1 MNQPT
6 PIPERFGLCFP
17 GKKAAAEAAFAPAH
31 CRLVPC
37 PAESADAE
45 HTRNLYIEG
54 DSLDAL
60 KLLQDEYAGRV
71 KLIYIDPPY
80 NTGGDFVYR
89 DNFRTGITGYPDEAS
104 RIHADWCNMMY
115 ARLLL
120 AKPLLSPDGA
130 IFISIGEQELHTLT
144 CLCDEIFG
152 AGNRITVFS
161 RVTKKS
167 SNNGDHFSP
176 CVDYILMYACDIAK
190 LPPYQVDLPEEIVSR
205 YKKTDAHLPERGPY
219 QEVSLYMSALKH
231 GGSHYPIKC
240 PDGTLACPPN
250 GMPWRWNA
258 ETYRQGLAEGRI
270 VFKASRRS
278 PLIQPDTGERSGW
291 NIYTKMYLHERTA
304 GGLRPK
310 NFSEAFQ
317 NTLATYELRRLGI
330 PFDFAKP
337 VSLIAYLLRLQTSDE
352 DIVLDFFS
360 GSATTAHAVM
370 QCNAEDG
377 GARRFILVQIP
388 EPTVPSSKAAKAGF
402 ATVSEIGKERIR
414 RAGAALRS
422 QYPDAALDTGFR
434 VMHIGGEAD
443 GAV

>member
-1 MNQPT
+1 MSQPN
-6 PIPERFGLCFP
+6 PEPERFGLCFP
-17 GKKAAAEAAFAPAH
+17 GKQAAADAAAAPTTL
-31 CRLVPC
+31 RLEHC
-37 PAESADAE
+37 PALSVDPDR
-45 HTRNLYIEG
+45 TRNLCIEG
-54 DSLDAL
+54 DNLDAL
-60 KLLQDEYAGRV
+60 KLLRSEYAGRI

-89 DNFRTGITGYPDEAS
+89 DNFRTGVTAYPDEAS
-104 RIHADWCNMMY
+104 RIHAEWCSMIY

-120 AKPLLSPDGA
+120 AKPLLSEDGA

-152 AGNRITVFS
+152 AENRITVFS

-176 CVDYILMYACDIAK
+176 CVDYILMYAREIGK
-190 LPPYQVDLPEEIVSR
+190 LPPYQVALPEEIVSR
-205 YKKTDAHLPERGPY
+205 YKKTDEHLPERGPY

-231 GGSHYPIKC
+231 GGSHYPIEC
-240 PDGTLACPPN
+240 PDGTHACPPN
-250 GMPWRWNA
+250 GMPWRWNE
-258 ETYRQGLAEGRI
+258 ETYRRGLAEGRI

-278 PLIQPDTGERSGW
+278 PLLCPETGERSGW
-291 NIYTKMYLHERTA
+291 NIYTKMYLHERTSE
-304 GGLRPK
+304 GLRPK
-310 NFSEAFQ
+310 NFSDAFQ

-337 VSLIAYLLRLQTSDE
+337 VSLIAYLLRLQTSGE

-360 GSATTAHAVM
+360 GSGTTAHAVM

-377 GARRFILVQIP
+377 GRRRFILVQLP

-402 ATVSEIGKERIR
+402 ATVSEIGMERIR
-414 RAGAALRS
+414 RAGEFLRQ
-422 QYPDAALDTGFR
+422 QYPDAEIDTGFLLMR
-434 VMHIGGEAD
+434 LGGEAD